1 MLTLR
6 LTLADAVKEPLP
18 PLTLNVY
25 VPTGVFFDVETV
37 MVEDPE
43 PTTVLG
49 LNVAVAFA
57 GNPLALNVTVPLKPF
72 TDVTFAVYV
81 VLAPFL
87 TVCDA
92 GVAPR
97 VKLCTTSVTV
107 VLCVILPLVPVMV
120 NV

>member
-1 MLTLR
+1 MADVVKVP
-6 LTLADAVKEPLP
+6 LA

-25 VPTGVFFDVETV
+25 VPTGVFFAVETV
-37 MVEDPE
+37 IVEDPE
-43 PTTVLG
+43 PLTELG

-57 GNPLALNVTVPLKPF
+57 GNPLTLNITVPLKPF
-72 TDVTFAVYV
+72 TAVTFAVYV

-92 GVAPR
+92 GVAVR
-97 VKLCTTSVTV
+97 VKLDTTSVTV

-120 NV
+120 KV

>member
-1 MLTLR
+1 
-6 LTLADAVKEPLP
+6 LADDVKAPLV
-18 PLTLNVY
+18 PLTVNVY

-37 MVEDPE
+37 IVEDPE
-43 PTTVLG
+43 PITVLG

-72 TDVTFAVYV
+72 TGATFAVYV
-81 VLAPFL
+81 VPAPFL

-92 GVAPR
+92 GVAVR
-97 VKLCTTSVTV
+97 VKLDTTSVTV

-120 NV
+120 SV